1 MAEAD
6 KLNIDSIIQRLLE
19 GKAVF
24 RSIFIHRGSHFSRQR
39 LDNDSL
45 LSGVK
50 FISRFFLTRHRIWVV
65 RAACLSSS
73 TSARSKFNRLRETPS
88 NVERFIFIF
97 YSPLSKCPHINVRHC
112 ELVSFTGNYHVKKR
126 LFVLLQIRCLS
137 IPVFFFL
144 CTKFTFLVCTE
155 CIWAVRSNYKCIVT
169 WKL

>member
-50 FISRFFLTRHRIWVV
+50 FISRFFLTRHRI
-65 RAACLSSS
+65 
-73 TSARSKFNRLRETPS
+73 
-88 NVERFIFIF
+88 
-97 YSPLSKCPHINVRHC
+97 
-112 ELVSFTGNYHVKKR
+112 
-126 LFVLLQIRCLS
+126 
-137 IPVFFFL
+137 
-144 CTKFTFLVCTE
+144 
-155 CIWAVRSNYKCIVT
+155 
-169 WKL
+169 